1 MTAHLTRLRI
11 AGFKSFAE
19 PAVLDILPGLT
30 GIVGPNG
37 CGKSNVVEAL
47 RWAMGETSVRSL
59 RGGEM
64 DDVIFAGTAARAS
77 RNLAEVTITLQKPA
91 GSALPDPFTAEDELH
106 VTRRIERGAGSA
118 YRANGREFRAR
129 DIQTLFADMAS
140 GAHSSA
146 MVSQGKVSAL
156 VNAKP
161 EARRQVLEEA
171 AGITGLHARRH
182 EAELKLRAAEANL
195 GRAEELRTQLDQ
207 GRESLRRQARQAAR
221 FRNISGLLHAAET
234 DFLALQH
241 ARAASAL
248 ASARQN
254 QAAAQAA
261 VDQAERAACAAA
273 AAVADAEAA
282 LPAPAAAEAAA
293 RSQLERRR
301 LEAESLAAEA
311 TRAKR
316 ALEEAQSRLAD
327 CESDLAAASAA
338 TDDANASLARLDT
351 EATALAAT
359 LTTLPD
365 ALAAAE
371 CAAADA
377 AREVGAAEQAADAAQ
392 ARATEAAAAARQAAL
407 AIDAAEQRLA
417 AATTARDEAAAARAR
432 AAAALV
438 DPAAV
443 AQAAAQLADS
453 EARNA
458 AARVALEAAEAERA
472 ASADAERSHAAAA
485 TAAAHVATEA
495 ERRHQETAAR
505 AARLRDAVDSLHK
518 ELAQAESRRIAAESL
533 ASARDAAAKAAIRAD
548 EAERTALAAEG
559 AQARAAAHRLQ
570 VAACAERLAGEHA
583 RLREILAEATARQ
596 LRLADERVL
605 LTAQRDAIHAQQ
617 VDPQLLAE
625 AASRADAAEDRAT
638 CAAAALHRLGE
649 ARACAEAS
657 LADARA
663 RAAAAAGAVTRLL
676 AEAEGLRHA
685 LAGHADEAAGLLD
698 TLELPPGLELAL
710 GAAFADADGG
720 LDQASPSF
728 WRALPDLPPPAL
740 PQGTLPM
747 AGMVAAPPALRRALA
762 HIFLAP
768 EGTDGNGFDGHSLQG
783 LLPGGATLVSRAGDA
798 WRWDGHVRRAGAP
811 NAAAARLALRA
822 RLREVETSLAEACEH
837 DASARGA
844 EADAHAAAGAASAFE
859 TDARVIASAATA
871 DLAHARA
878 AHAALAAQAEKA
890 AAGLAALAPATER
903 LSLEQQAADSAHETA
918 AAALAA
924 LPDAGQA
931 AAVAAEAATASADAD
946 AALAAARTDRDAAR
960 RAAAEHAVALA
971 TLEQQAAEAESKV
984 AALQPQLS
992 RLAQDCTEA
1001 AMDHGAAAAA
1011 MAVLPNLTAL
1021 DAAAADA
1028 HAAARSAAQAVADAR
1043 QERAASDEA
1052 VRAAAVALARL
1063 RSDSAQADHALAAR
1077 DTLLARAEADV
1088 AHETASCDAAR
1099 AAGQSLPDAAALA
1112 DQATAARHRLA
1123 ACRAVFAAA
1132 TAAQADLANADVA
1145 ARARA
1150 PQLAEERLAWRQ
1162 RADEASRRARTLTVR
1177 RDAVAADVQALADAP
1192 AVLADRAASSGAA
1205 LQAAQAAHDE
1215 AAASLRDAHA
1225 TQRAAVAS
1233 QRSADTHAA
1242 ACREILARGEGAC
1255 ETAAA
1260 ALAAVRD
1267 RVAERLGPDTVLPEP
1282 DDLSEAAE
1290 ERARKK
1296 LDRLQRE
1303 REEMG
1308 PVNLRADIELAELD
1322 EKIAAIDTD
1331 REELGTAIAKLRG
1344 SIGHLNR
1351 EGRER
1356 LAAVFTE
1363 VDRHF
1368 RALFTRMMG
1377 GGRAHLALTGSEDP
1391 LEAGLEIYAEPPG
1404 KKLSTLSLLS
1414 GGEQALT
1421 ALSLIFAV
1429 FRCTPA
1435 PVAVLDEVDA
1445 PLDDANVDRF
1455 CGLLEDVV
1463 RDTGTRFLVVTHHQ
1477 LTMSRMDRLFGVTMQ
1492 ERGVSRLLSVDLQ
1505 RAAAMV
1511 EPARVAAE

>member
-77 RNLAEVTITLQKPA
+77 RNLAEVTITLQKPEGA
-91 GSALPDPFTAEDELH
+91 ALPDPFTDEDELQ

-156 VNAKP
+156 VSAKP

-195 GRAEELRTQLDQ
+195 TRAEELRTQLDQ
-207 GRESLRRQARQAAR
+207 GRDSLRKQARQASR

-234 DFLALQH
+234 DFLAVQH

-248 ASARQN
+248 ESARQS
-254 QAAAQAA
+254 QAAAEAA
-261 VDQAERAACAAA
+261 VEEAEHAAIAAA
-273 AAVADAEAA
+273 EAAASAEAA

-301 LEAESLAAEA
+301 LEAETLADEA
-311 TRAKR
+311 TRAAR
-316 ALEEAQSRLAD
+316 ALEDAQSRLAD
-327 CESDLAAASAA
+327 CESDLAAAASAA
-338 TDDANASLARLDT
+338 DDAAANLERLDAEQAALSARL
-351 EATALAAT
+351 AALPAAVT
-359 LTTLPD
+359 G
-365 ALAAAE
+365 AGRAAAE
-371 CAAADA
+371 
-377 AREVGAAEQAADAAQ
+377 AAEAVRGAEHEADAAQ
-392 ARATEAAAAARQAAL
+392 ARASEAAAAARQAAL
-407 AIDAAEQRLA
+407 TFEAAERRLAAVTAAHDEATQARALA
-417 AATTARDEAAAARAR
+417 AATLVAPAALAEAAERLADAEKANNAARR
-432 AAAALV
+432 
-438 DPAAV
+438 
-443 AQAAAQLADS
+443 
-453 EARNA
+453 
-458 AARVALEAAEAERA
+458 ALEAAEANRA
-472 ASADAERSHAAAA
+472 ARAEAENRAAAA
-485 TAAAHVATEA
+485 AAQAAVAAAEA
-495 ERRHQETAAR
+495 ERRHQENAAR
-505 AARLRDAVDSLHK
+505 AARLSQAAASLRE
-518 ELAQAESRRIAAESL
+518 ELQQAESAHVGAESL
-533 ASARDAAAKAAIRAD
+533 AAARNAAASASARAA
-548 EAERTALAAEG
+548 EAEQAALAAERV
-559 AQARAAAHRLQ
+559 QAEAAAGRLRL
-570 VAACAERLAGEHA
+570 AASAERLAGEQA
-583 RLREILAEATARQ
+583 RLAEILADAAARQ
-596 LRLADERVL
+596 VRLADERAVL
-605 LTAQRDAIHAQQ
+605 AAQREALCAQQ
-617 VDPQLLAE
+617 VDPDTLAE
-625 AASRADAAEDRAT
+625 AASDATAADERARG
-638 CAAAALHRLGE
+638 AAAALRRLGE
-649 ARACAEAS
+649 ARTCAEAS
-657 LADARA
+657 LAEA
-663 RAAAAAGAVTRLL
+663 RAAAAAAAADVARLL
-676 AEAEGLRHA
+676 AEAEGMRQA
-685 LAGHADEAAGLLD
+685 LAGHDDEASGLLD
-698 TLELPPGLELAL
+698 LLEVPPGLELAL
-710 GAAFADADGG
+710 GAAFAHADGG
-720 LDQASPSF
+720 LDSATPSF
-728 WRALPDLPPPAL
+728 WRTLPDLPPPAL
-740 PQGTLPM
+740 PEGALPL
-747 AGMVAAPPALRRALA
+747 ADIIAAPPALRRALA

-768 EGTDGNGFDGHSLQG
+768 EGADGDALHTA
-783 LLPGGATLVSRAGDA
+783 LPSGTTLVSRAGDA
-798 WRWDGHVRRAGAP
+798 WRWDGHVLRAGAP
-811 NAAAARLALRA
+811 NAAAARLAQRA
-822 RLREVETSLAEACEH
+822 RLRDVESKLTAAAENA
-837 DASARGA
+837 AGARDA

-859 TDARVIASAATA
+859 ADARDTAAAASAA
-871 DLAHARA
+871 LANARTTLS
-878 AHAALAAQAEKA
+878 ALSAQAEKA
-890 AAGLAALAPATER
+890 AAGLAALAPAVER
-903 LSLEQQAADSAHETA
+903 LGLEQQAADTAHETAAASLAALPDPTLATQAATEAARAAAAADAALVAARMDRDAARSTAADCAAALLMLEQGAAEAESRIAALHPQIDRLAQDRAEADAAQGEA

-924 LPDAGQA
+924 LPSLAGLR
-931 AAVAAEAATASADAD
+931 AD
-946 AALAAARTDRDAAR
+946 AA
-960 RAAAEHAVALA
+960 RAGSA
-971 TLEQQAAEAESKV
+971 T
-984 AALQPQLS
+984 
-992 RLAQDCTEA
+992 QD
-1001 AMDHGAAAAA
+1001 
-1011 MAVLPNLTAL
+1011 
-1021 DAAAADA
+1021 
-1028 HAAARSAAQAVADAR
+1028 AAQAVSDAR
-1043 QERAASDEA
+1043 RQAAASDQA
-1052 VRAAAVALARL
+1052 VRVAAATLARL
-1063 RSDSAQADHALAAR
+1063 QSDSTQAEHALAAR
-1077 DTLLARAEADV
+1077 ETVLARAAADLAREA
-1088 AHETASCDAAR
+1088 AARDAAQTEI
-1099 AAGQSLPDAAALA
+1099 ASLPDATSLA
-1112 DQATAARHRLA
+1112 EQATAARHHLL
-1123 ACRAVFAAA
+1123 ACREALSATTAAYA
-1132 TAAQADLANADVA
+1132 ELVNAQAAAQA
-1145 ARARA
+1145 RA
-1150 PQLAEERLAWRQ
+1150 PRLAEEQSAWRQ
-1162 RADEASRRARTLTVR
+1162 RADDASRRARTLAER
-1177 RDAVAADVQALADAP
+1177 RDAAAAEVQALTEAP
-1192 AVLADRAASSGAA
+1192 ALLADRAASSGAA
-1205 LQAAQAAHDE
+1205 LQAAQMAH
-1215 AAASLRDAHA
+1215 AAAAAALHDAHTA
-1225 TQRAAVAS
+1225 QRAAAVS
-1233 QRSADTHAA
+1233 QRSADAHAA
-1242 ACREILARGEGAC
+1242 ACREILARGEGSC

-1260 ALAAVRD
+1260 ALAGVLD
-1267 RVAERLGPDTVLPEP
+1267 RVAERLGPNAVLPEP
-1282 DDLSEAAE
+1282 DDLSEPAE
-1290 ERARKK
+1290 ERARRK

-1363 VDRHF
+1363 VDKHF
-1368 RALFTRMMG
+1368 RTLFTRMMG
-1377 GGRAHLALTGSEDP
+1377 GGRAHLALTGSDDP